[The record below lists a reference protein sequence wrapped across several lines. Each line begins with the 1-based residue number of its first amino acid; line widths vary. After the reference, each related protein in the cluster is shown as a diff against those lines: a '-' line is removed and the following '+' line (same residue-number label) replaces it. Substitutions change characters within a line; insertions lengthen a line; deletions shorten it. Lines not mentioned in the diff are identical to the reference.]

1 MASCGHQVD
10 PLLELFRSQGHE
22 LKSEGKNFK
31 TRCPFHQDDTPSLS
45 IEPAKGLWH
54 CFGCGVGGDG
64 ITFLEKTLGLDFG
77 QAADQW
83 RELSGEEPKYRS
95 APDRSRSPYLYK
107 DHLTMNRFAAAQ
119 PSNGTHPAQPQK
131 PNSAPVGLTSED
143 LALLRRLQDIY
154 ATDLATSEKG
164 RAYLTERGITDPETI
179 RAFGLGYV
187 SGKSLPQLAP
197 AQRERLQDLGILN
210 SKGNEVFYNCI
221 VCPLRDV
228 EGNIITFWAR
238 SCPKGTSSGRRQQ
251 VEKGSRHRA
260 LPTQENAPFAA
271 INWQAAR
278 GSRRVIL
285 VEGFLDALACYQAG
299 LRNVIPLGAAHAKLG
314 FAQFLHREGVEEV
327 LLAMDPDEAGD
338 DGAQALAEELEQ
350 RGIGSVRIR
359 LDVDPADFFLQGGT
373 ATAFQATPTEI
384 LGQRSD
390 DSEFILDSHG
400 LIYRVRV
407 LAERQHSKGTRDKL
421 KVHILVTDGDQTHR
435 DTLNL
440 YTHKSRKTFANTV
453 TSRFSAH
460 PDLLSAGAAGVEKDL
475 EAIIHGLEERERQK
489 EETSNEDE
497 PVILSP
503 AEQAEAETYL
513 KEPGLVRRL
522 QDDMEALGYV
532 GEEEAKLLVYLIATS
547 RLLPRPLSGIIGSG
561 SGAGKSFL
569 AELAEQL
576 TPPEDVIL
584 FSKLSPQALYYL
596 PEDFLSGKLLI
607 LEERAGGEGAD
618 YAIRT
623 LQSKDC
629 LTQIVTLKDMETGQM
644 AAKRF
649 TVRGPIAY
657 LETTTQSYLN
667 QENTSRCFEIP
678 LDESA
683 DQTLRIH
690 QHQRRA
696 RSLWG
701 LKRNISKD
709 VIRRRHHNLQR
720 VLQPVRVVIPYAEHL
735 TFPAASVRT
744 RRDHERFLSLIEA
757 VAFLH
762 QFQRVTRT
770 ASHKGREV
778 NYIEATVEDYA
789 IAYHL
794 ALRVLWVSL
803 DELSRWSRELVESCR
818 RQVEEGIAHN
828 PELTANDFHWT
839 RRQLRER
846 LGWPDKR
853 LRACVDELVSL
864 EYFQTLDGSKGK
876 AYLYRLN
883 PNFSHSPKAIGL
895 LTPDELEAKLSCA
908 SVGYPPQV
916 GADGRR
922 QDDGINAPDS

>member
-1 MASCGHQVD
+1 M
-10 PLLELFRSQGHE
+10 
-22 LKSEGKNFK
+22 
-31 TRCPFHQDDTPSLS
+31 
-45 IEPAKGLWH
+45 
-54 CFGCGVGGDG
+54 
-64 ITFLEKTLGLDFG
+64 
-77 QAADQW
+77 
-83 RELSGEEPKYRS
+83 
-95 APDRSRSPYLYK
+95 
-107 DHLTMNRFAAAQ
+107 
-119 PSNGTHPAQPQK
+119 
-131 PNSAPVGLTSED
+131 
-143 LALLRRLQDIY
+143 
-154 ATDLATSEKG
+154 
-164 RAYLTERGITDPETI
+164 
-179 RAFGLGYV
+179 
-187 SGKSLPQLAP
+187 
-197 AQRERLQDLGILN
+197 
-210 SKGNEVFYNCI
+210 FYNCI
-221 VCPLRDV
+221 VCPLHDV

-238 SCPKGTSSGRRQQ
+238 SCRQQ
-251 VEKGSRHRA
+251 VEKGSRHRT
-260 LPTQENAPFAA
+260 LPAQENAPFAA

-314 FAQFLHREGVEEV
+314 FAQFLHQEGVEEV

-338 DGAQALAEELEQ
+338 EGAKALAEELEQ
-350 RGIGSVRIR
+350 RGIGSTRIR

-390 DSEFILDSHG
+390 DSEFILDSHN

-407 LAERQHSKGTRDKL
+407 LAGRQVEGKL
-421 KVHILVTDGDQTHR
+421 KVQVLVTDGDRTHR

-440 YTHKSRKTFANTV
+440 YTHKSLKTFANACASKFTLD
-453 TSRFSAH
+453 S
-460 PDLLSAGAAGVEKDL
+460 DDVEKDL

-489 EETSNEDE
+489 EETTDENES
-497 PVILSP
+497 VILSP

-690 QHQRRA
+690 QHQRQA

-762 QFQRVTRT
+762 QFQRVLRT
-770 ASHKGREV
+770 ASHKGKEV
-778 NYIEATVEDYA
+778 KYIEATVEDYA
-789 IAYHL
+789 IAYQL

-803 DELSRWSRELVESCR
+803 DELSRWARELVESCR
-818 RQVEEGIAHN
+818 RQVEDGRVHH
-828 PELTANDFHWT
+828 PELTAD
-839 RRQLRER
+839 L
-846 LGWPDKR
+846 
-853 LRACVDELVSL
+853 SL
-864 EYFQTLDGSKGK
+864 I
-876 AYLYRLN
+876 
-883 PNFSHSPKAIGL
+883 HI
-895 LTPDELEAKLSCA
+895 
-908 SVGYPPQV
+908 
-916 GADGRR
+916 
-922 QDDGINAPDS
+922 

>member
-1 MASCGHQVD
+1 MASCGQQAD
-10 PLLELFRSQGHE
+10 PLLELFRSRGHD
-22 LKSEGKNFK
+22 LKREGNCYK
-31 TRCPFHQDDTPSLS
+31 TRCAFHQDDTPSLS
-45 IEPAKGLWH
+45 IDPAKGLWH
-54 CFGCGVGGDG
+54 CFGCGIGGDG
-64 ITFLEKTLGLDFG
+64 ITFLEKTLGLNFG
-77 QAADQW
+77 QAADLW

-95 APDRSRSPYLYK
+95 DPDRSPSPYLYK

-119 PSNGTHPAQPQK
+119 PSNGTHPAQPHLT
-131 PNSAPVGLTSED
+131 SAGLTSED
-143 LALLRRLQDIY
+143 LALFRRLQDIY
-154 ATDLATSEKG
+154 AKDLASSEKG
-164 RAYLTERGITDPETI
+164 RAYLKERGITDPETI

-197 AQRERLQDLGILN
+197 AQRDRLQELGILN
-210 SKGNEVFYNCI
+210 SKGNEAFYNCI
-221 VCPLRDV
+221 ICPLHDV

-238 SCPKGTSSGRRQQ
+238 CCTRQ
-251 VEKGSRHRA
+251 VEKGSRHRC

-299 LRNVIPLGAAHAKLG
+299 LRNVIPLGAAHGKMG

-338 DGAQALAEELEQ
+338 EGAQALAEELEQ

-390 DSEFILDSHG
+390 DSEFILDSHN

-407 LAERQHSKGTRDKL
+407 LVGRQVEGKL
-421 KVHILVTDGDQTHR
+421 KVQVLVTDGDRTHR

-440 YTHKSRKTFANTV
+440 YTHKSLKTFANACASKFTLD
-453 TSRFSAH
+453 S
-460 PDLLSAGAAGVEKDL
+460 DDVEKDL

-489 EETSNEDE
+489 EETSSEDE

-513 KEPGLVRRL
+513 KEPGLLRRL

-576 TPPEDVIL
+576 PPPEDVIL

-770 ASHKGREV
+770 ASHKGKEV
-778 NYIEATVEDYA
+778 KYIEASVEDYA
-789 IAYHL
+789 IAYQL

-803 DELSRWSRELVESCR
+803 DELSRWARELVESCR
-818 RQVEEGIAHN
+818 RQVEDGRVHH
-828 PELTANDFHWT
+828 PELTADDFHWT

-853 LRACVDELVSL
+853 LRACLDELVSL
-864 EYFQTLDGSKGK
+864 EYMQVLDGSKGK
-876 AYLYRLN
+876 TFVYRLN

-895 LTPDELEAKLSCA
+895 LTPDELEAKLSC
-908 SVGYPPQV
+908 G
-916 GADGRR
+916 R
-922 QDDGINAPDS
+922 QDNPSPTAPCPTSPTPGQGSSAP

>member
-1 MASCGHQVD
+1 MASCGQQAD
-10 PLLELFRSQGHE
+10 PLLELFRSRGHD
-22 LKSEGKNFK
+22 LKREGNCYK
-31 TRCPFHQDDTPSLS
+31 TRCAFHQDDTPSLS
-45 IEPAKGLWH
+45 IDPAKGLWH
-54 CFGCGVGGDG
+54 CFGCGIGGDG
-64 ITFLEKTLGLDFG
+64 ITFLEKTLGLNFG
-77 QAADQW
+77 QAADLW

-95 APDRSRSPYLYK
+95 DPDRSPSPYLYK

-119 PSNGTHPAQPQK
+119 PSNGTHPAQPHLT
-131 PNSAPVGLTSED
+131 SAGLTSED
-143 LALLRRLQDIY
+143 LALFRRLQDIY
-154 ATDLATSEKG
+154 AKDLASSEKG
-164 RAYLTERGITDPETI
+164 RAYLKERGITDPETI

-197 AQRERLQDLGILN
+197 AQRDRLQELGILN
-210 SKGNEVFYNCI
+210 SKGNEAFYNCI
-221 VCPLRDV
+221 ICPLHDV

-238 SCPKGTSSGRRQQ
+238 CCTRQ
-251 VEKGSRHRA
+251 VEKGSRHRC

-299 LRNVIPLGAAHAKLG
+299 LRNVIPLGAAHGKMG

-338 DGAQALAEELEQ
+338 EGAQALAEELEQ

-390 DSEFILDSHG
+390 DSEFILDSHN

-407 LAERQHSKGTRDKL
+407 LVGRQVEGKL
-421 KVHILVTDGDQTHR
+421 KVQVLVTDGDRTHR

-440 YTHKSRKTFANTV
+440 YTHKSLKTFANACASKFTLD
-453 TSRFSAH
+453 S
-460 PDLLSAGAAGVEKDL
+460 DDVEKDL

-489 EETSNEDE
+489 EETSSEDE

-513 KEPGLVRRL
+513 KEPGLLRRL

-720 VLQPVRVVIPYAEHL
+720 VLQPVRVVIPYAEYL

-770 ASHKGREV
+770 ASHKGKEV
-778 NYIEATVEDYA
+778 KYIEASVEDYA
-789 IAYHL
+789 IAYQL

-803 DELSRWSRELVESCR
+803 DELSRWARELVESCR
-818 RQVEEGIAHN
+818 RQVEEGRVHH
-828 PELTANDFHWT
+828 PELTADDFHWT

-853 LRACVDELVSL
+853 LRACLDELVSL
-864 EYFQTLDGSKGK
+864 EYMQVLDGSKGK
-876 AYLYRLN
+876 TFVYRLN

-895 LTPDELEAKLSCA
+895 LTPDELEAKLSC
-908 SVGYPPQV
+908 G
-916 GADGRR
+916 R
-922 QDDGINAPDS
+922 QDNPSPTAPCPTSPTPGQGSSAP

>member
-1 MASCGHQVD
+1 MSVLSAT
-10 PLLELFRSQGHE
+10 PLLDLFRSQGHD
-22 LKSEGKNFK
+22 LKKEGNCYK

-45 IEPAKGLWH
+45 VDPARGLWH

-64 ITFLEKTLGLDFG
+64 ITFLEKSLGLTFG

-95 APDRSRSPYLYK
+95 APAGSPYIYK
-107 DHLTMNRFAAAQ
+107 DHLTMNRFAEEKPLNGSAQ
-119 PSNGTHPAQPQK
+119 SQAQD
-131 PNSAPVGLTSED
+131 SRFIGLTSGD
-143 LALLRRLQDIY
+143 LAMLRRLQDIY
-154 ATDLATSEKG
+154 AKDLAGSEKG
-164 RAYLTERGITDPETI
+164 RAYLKARGITDPETI

-210 SKGNEVFYNCI
+210 SKGNETFYDCI
-221 VCPLRDV
+221 VCPVHDT

-238 SCPKGTSSGRRQQ
+238 SCRRQ
-251 VEKGSRHRA
+251 VDKCLRHRA
-260 LPTQENAPFAA
+260 LPTQQNAPFAA

-278 GSRRVIL
+278 GSRQVIL

-299 LRNVIPLGAAHAKLG
+299 LRNVIPLGGTACSKLDL
-314 FAQFLHREGVEEV
+314 ARYLHREGVEEV
-327 LLAMDPDEAGD
+327 LLALDPDEAGD
-338 DGAQALAEELEQ
+338 EGAKALAEELEQ
-350 RGIGSVRIR
+350 RGIGSTRVR
-359 LDVDPADFFLQGGT
+359 LDMDPADFFLQGGT
-373 ATAFQATPTEI
+373 ATAFRATPVET

-390 DSEFILDSHG
+390 DSEFILDSHN
-400 LIYRVRV
+400 LIYRVRSCG
-407 LAERQHSKGTRDKL
+407 RQVEGKL
-421 KVHILVTDGDQTHR
+421 KVQILVTGGNRTHR
-435 DTLNL
+435 DTINL
-440 YTHKSRKTFANTV
+440 YTHKSIKTFANAC
-453 TSRFSAH
+453 SSKF
-460 PDLLSAGAAGVEKDL
+460 DLQADEVERDL
-475 EAIIHGLEERERQK
+475 EDIIKGLEDRQRQK
-489 EETSNEDE
+489 EEVTNEDE

-503 AEQAEAETYL
+503 AEQQEAEKYL
-513 KEPGLVRRL
+513 SEPGLVGRL

-547 RLLPRPLSGIIGSG
+547 RKLPRPLSGIIGSG

-576 TPPEDVIL
+576 TPPEDVVL

-596 PEDFLSGKLLI
+596 PEDYLSNKLLV

-629 LTQIVTLKDMETGQM
+629 LTQIVTLKDTETGQM

-683 DQTLRIH
+683 DQTRRIH

-701 LKRNISKD
+701 LKRNIAKD

-762 QFQRVTRT
+762 QFQRVLRT
-770 ASHKGREV
+770 ASHKGKEV
-778 NYIEATVEDYA
+778 KYIEATVEDYA
-789 IAYHL
+789 VAYQL

-803 DELSRWSRELVESCR
+803 DELSRWARSLVDSCR
-818 RQVEEGIAHN
+818 GQVEKGISYN
-828 PELTANDFHWT
+828 PDLTANDFHWT
-839 RRQLRER
+839 RRQLREH

-853 LRACVDELVSL
+853 LRACLDELVSL
-864 EYFQTLDGSKGK
+864 EYLQILDGSKGK
-876 AYLYRLN
+876 AFVYRLN
-883 PNFSHSPKAIGL
+883 PHFSHSPKALGL
-895 LTPDELEAKLSCA
+895 LTPEQLEAKLKRLSHK
-908 SVGYPPQV
+908 PPQPCPTSSTP
-916 GADGRR
+916 GQSA
-922 QDDGINAPDS
+922 QTP

>member
-1 MASCGHQVD
+1 MASCGQQAD
-10 PLLELFRSQGHE
+10 PLLELFRSRGHD
-22 LKSEGKNFK
+22 LKREGNCYK
-31 TRCPFHQDDTPSLS
+31 TRCAFHQDDTPSLS
-45 IEPAKGLWH
+45 IDPAKGLWH
-54 CFGCGVGGDG
+54 CFGCGIGGDG
-64 ITFLEKTLGLDFG
+64 ITFLEKTLGLNFG
-77 QAADQW
+77 QAADLW

-95 APDRSRSPYLYK
+95 DPDRSPSPYLYK

-119 PSNGTHPAQPQK
+119 PSNGTHPAQPHLT
-131 PNSAPVGLTSED
+131 SAGLTSED
-143 LALLRRLQDIY
+143 LALFRRLQDIY
-154 ATDLATSEKG
+154 AKDLASSEKG
-164 RAYLTERGITDPETI
+164 RAYLKERGITDPETI

-197 AQRERLQDLGILN
+197 AQRDRLQELGILN
-210 SKGNEVFYNCI
+210 SKGNEAFYNCI
-221 VCPLRDV
+221 ICPLHDV

-238 SCPKGTSSGRRQQ
+238 CCTRQ
-251 VEKGSRHRA
+251 VEKGSRHRC

-299 LRNVIPLGAAHAKLG
+299 LRNVIPLGAAHGKMG

-338 DGAQALAEELEQ
+338 EGAQALAEELEQ

-390 DSEFILDSHG
+390 DSEFILDSHN

-407 LAERQHSKGTRDKL
+407 LVGRQVEGKL
-421 KVHILVTDGDQTHR
+421 KVQVLVTDGDRTHR

-440 YTHKSRKTFANTV
+440 YTHKSLKTFANACASKFTLD
-453 TSRFSAH
+453 S
-460 PDLLSAGAAGVEKDL
+460 DDVEKDL

-489 EETSNEDE
+489 EEATDENE

-720 VLQPVRVVIPYAEHL
+720 VLQPVRVVIPYAEYL

-770 ASHKGREV
+770 ASHKGKEV
-778 NYIEATVEDYA
+778 KYIEASVEDYA
-789 IAYHL
+789 IAYQL

-803 DELSRWSRELVESCR
+803 DELSRWARELVESCR
-818 RQVEEGIAHN
+818 RQVEEGRVHH
-828 PELTANDFHWT
+828 PELTADDFHWT

-853 LRACVDELVSL
+853 LRACLDELVSL
-864 EYFQTLDGSKGK
+864 EYMQVLDGSKGK
-876 AYLYRLN
+876 TFVYRLN

-895 LTPDELEAKLSCA
+895 LTPDELEAKLSC
-908 SVGYPPQV
+908 G
-916 GADGRR
+916 R
-922 QDDGINAPDS
+922 QDNPSPTALCPTSPTPGQGPSAP

>member
-1 MASCGHQVD
+1 MSVLSAT
-10 PLLELFRSQGHE
+10 PLLDLFRSQGHD
-22 LKSEGKNFK
+22 LKKEGNCYK

-45 IEPAKGLWH
+45 VDPARGLWH

-64 ITFLEKTLGLDFG
+64 ITFLEKSLGLTFG

-95 APDRSRSPYLYK
+95 APAGSPYIYK
-107 DHLTMNRFAAAQ
+107 DHLTMNRFAEEKPLNGSAQ
-119 PSNGTHPAQPQK
+119 SQAQD
-131 PNSAPVGLTSED
+131 SRFIGLTSGD
-143 LALLRRLQDIY
+143 LAMLRRLQNIY
-154 ATDLATSEKG
+154 AKDLAGSEKG
-164 RAYLTERGITDPETI
+164 RAYLKERGITDPETI

-197 AQRERLQDLGILN
+197 AQRGRLQDLGVLN
-210 SKGNEVFYNCI
+210 SKGNETFYDCI
-221 VCPLRDV
+221 ICPVHDT

-238 SCPKGTSSGRRQQ
+238 SCRRQ
-251 VEKGSRHRA
+251 VDKCLRHRA
-260 LPTQENAPFAA
+260 LPTQQNAPFAA

-278 GSRRVIL
+278 GSRQVIL

-299 LRNVIPLGAAHAKLG
+299 LRNVIPLGGTACSKLDL
-314 FAQFLHREGVEEV
+314 ARYLHREGVEEV
-327 LLAMDPDEAGD
+327 LLALDPDEAGD
-338 DGAQALAEELEQ
+338 EGAKALAEELEQ
-350 RGIGSVRIR
+350 RGIGSTRVR
-359 LDVDPADFFLQGGT
+359 LDMDPADFFLQGGT
-373 ATAFQATPTEI
+373 ATAFRATPVET

-390 DSEFILDSHG
+390 DSEFILDSHN
-400 LIYRVRV
+400 LIYRVRSCG
-407 LAERQHSKGTRDKL
+407 RQVEGKL
-421 KVHILVTDGDQTHR
+421 KVQILVTGGNRTHR
-435 DTLNL
+435 DTINL
-440 YTHKSRKTFANTV
+440 YTHKSIKTFANAC
-453 TSRFSAH
+453 SSKF
-460 PDLLSAGAAGVEKDL
+460 DLQADEVERDL
-475 EAIIHGLEERERQK
+475 EDIIKGLEDRQRQK
-489 EETSNEDE
+489 EEVTNEDE

-503 AEQAEAETYL
+503 AEQQEAEKYL
-513 KEPGLVRRL
+513 SEPGLVGRL

-547 RLLPRPLSGIIGSG
+547 RKLPRPLSGIIGSG

-576 TPPEDVIL
+576 TPPEDVVL

-596 PEDFLSGKLLI
+596 PEDYLSYKLLV

-629 LTQIVTLKDMETGQM
+629 LTQIVTLKDTETGQM

-683 DQTLRIH
+683 DQTRRIH
-690 QHQRRA
+690 QHQRKA

-701 LKRNISKD
+701 LKRNIAKD

-762 QFQRVTRT
+762 QFQRAQHT
-770 ASHKGREV
+770 ASHKGKEV
-778 NYIEATVEDYA
+778 KYIEATVEDYA
-789 IAYHL
+789 VAYQL

-803 DELSRWSRELVESCR
+803 DELSRWARSLVDSCR
-818 RQVEEGIAHN
+818 GQVEEGIAYN
-828 PELTANDFHWT
+828 PDLTANDFHWT
-839 RRQLRER
+839 RRQLREH

-853 LRACVDELVSL
+853 LRACLDELVSL
-864 EYFQTLDGSKGK
+864 EYLQILDGSKGK
-876 AYLYRLN
+876 AFVYRLN
-883 PNFSHSPKAIGL
+883 PNFSHSPKALGL
-895 LTPDELEAKLSCA
+895 LTPCLLYTSPSPRD
-908 SVGYPPQV
+908 
-916 GADGRR
+916 
-922 QDDGINAPDS
+922 

>member
-1 MASCGHQVD
+1 MSVFSAT
-10 PLLELFRSQGHE
+10 PLLDLFRSQGHE
-22 LKSEGKNFK
+22 LKKEGKSYK
-31 TRCPFHQDDTPSLS
+31 TRCPFHKDDTPSLS
-45 IEPAKGLWH
+45 VEPAKGLWH

-64 ITFLEKTLGLDFG
+64 ITFLEKSLGLTFG

-83 RELSGEEPKYRS
+83 RELSGEEPQHRKNGNRS
-95 APDRSRSPYLYK
+95 QPDHDDRSPLPSLYK
-107 DHLTMNRFAAAQ
+107 EHLTMNRFTESESLNQ
-119 PSNGTHPAQPQK
+119 PPSKSNGSTKPQSENSPPARP
-131 PNSAPVGLTSED
+131 PSAGLTSED

-154 ATDLATSEKG
+154 AKDLATSEAG
-164 RAYLTERGITDPETI
+164 RAYLKERGITDPETI

-187 SGKSLPQLAP
+187 SGKSLPQMNE
-197 AQRERLQDLGILN
+197 AQTRRLQDLGVLN
-210 SKGNEVFYNCI
+210 SKGNETFYNCI
-221 VCPLRDV
+221 VCPLYDV

-238 SCPKGTSSGRRQQ
+238 SCRQQ
-251 VEKGSRHRA
+251 VDKSSRHRC
-260 LPTQENAPFAA
+260 LPAQENAPFAA

-278 GSRRVIL
+278 GSRQVIL

-299 LRNVIPLGAAHAKLG
+299 LRNVMPLGAAHGKLE
-314 FAQFLHREGVEEV
+314 FAQFLHREGVAEV
-327 LLAMDPDEAGD
+327 LLALDPDEAGD
-338 DGAQALAEELEQ
+338 EGAKALAEELEQ
-350 RGIGSVRIR
+350 RGIGSVRVR
-359 LDVDPADFFLQGGT
+359 LDVDPADFFHQGGT
-373 ATAFQATPTEI
+373 VTAFHATPTDT

-390 DSEFILDSHG
+390 DSEFILDSHN
-400 LIYRVRV
+400 LIYRVRA
-407 LAERQHSKGTRDKL
+407 LAGRQVEGKL
-421 KVHILVTDGDQTHR
+421 KVHILVTDGTQTHR

-453 TSRFSAH
+453 VSRFSTL
-460 PDLLSAGAAGVEKDL
+460 PNLLSAGVEQDL
-475 EAIIHGLEERERQK
+475 EAIIQGLEERRRQK
-489 EETSNEDE
+489 EETTTEEDE
-497 PVILSP
+497 PVVLSP
-503 AEQAEAETYL
+503 AELEEAEKYL
-513 KEPGLVRRL
+513 IEPDLVTRL

-547 RLLPRPLSGIIGSG
+547 RKLPRPLSGIIGSG

-596 PEDFLSGKLLI
+596 PEDFLCGKLLI

-644 AAKRF
+644 TAKRF

-683 DQTLRIH
+683 DQTRRIH

-696 RSLWG
+696 RGLWG

-735 TFPAASVRT
+735 TFPARYLRT

-770 ASHKGREV
+770 ASHKGKEV
-778 NYIEATVEDYA
+778 KYIEATVEDYA
-789 IAYHL
+789 IAYKL

-803 DELSRWSRELVESCR
+803 DELSRWGRELIESCR
-818 RQVEEGIAHN
+818 RQVEDGCAHQ
-828 PELTANDFHWT
+828 PDLTANDFHWT
-839 RRQLRER
+839 RRQLREY

-853 LRACVDELVSL
+853 LRACLDELVSL
-864 EYFQTLDGSKGK
+864 EYLQTLDGSKGK
-876 AYLYRLN
+876 AYIYRIN
-883 PNFSHSPKAIGL
+883 PNFSHSPSPKALGL
-895 LTPDELEAKLSCA
+895 LTPEQLQAKLDNLA
-908 SVGYPPQV
+908 DPPPSTP
-916 GADGRR
+916 
-922 QDDGINAPDS
+922 I

>member
-1 MASCGHQVD
+1 MASCGQQAD
-10 PLLELFRSQGHE
+10 PLLELFRSRGHD
-22 LKSEGKNFK
+22 LKREGNCYK
-31 TRCPFHQDDTPSLS
+31 TRCAFHQDDTPSLS
-45 IEPAKGLWH
+45 IDPAKGLWH
-54 CFGCGVGGDG
+54 CFGCGIGGDG
-64 ITFLEKTLGLDFG
+64 ITFLEKTLGLNFG
-77 QAADQW
+77 QAADLW

-95 APDRSRSPYLYK
+95 DPDRSPSPYLYK

-119 PSNGTHPAQPQK
+119 PSNGTHPAQPHLT
-131 PNSAPVGLTSED
+131 SAGLTSED
-143 LALLRRLQDIY
+143 LALFRRLQDIY
-154 ATDLATSEKG
+154 AKDLASSEKG
-164 RAYLTERGITDPETI
+164 RAYLKERGITDPETI

-197 AQRERLQDLGILN
+197 AQRDRLQELGILN
-210 SKGNEVFYNCI
+210 SKGNEAFYNCI
-221 VCPLRDV
+221 ICPLHDV

-238 SCPKGTSSGRRQQ
+238 CCTRQ
-251 VEKGSRHRA
+251 VEKGSRHRC

-299 LRNVIPLGAAHAKLG
+299 LRNVIPLGAAHGKMG

-338 DGAQALAEELEQ
+338 EGAQALAEELEQ

-390 DSEFILDSHG
+390 DSEFILDSHN

-407 LAERQHSKGTRDKL
+407 LVGRQVEGKL
-421 KVHILVTDGDQTHR
+421 KVQVLVTDGDRTHR

-440 YTHKSRKTFANTV
+440 YTHKSLKTFANACASKFTLD
-453 TSRFSAH
+453 S
-460 PDLLSAGAAGVEKDL
+460 DDVEKDL

-489 EETSNEDE
+489 EETSSEDE

-513 KEPGLVRRL
+513 KEPGLLRRL

-770 ASHKGREV
+770 ASHKGKEV
-778 NYIEATVEDYA
+778 KYIEASVEDYA
-789 IAYHL
+789 IAYQL

-803 DELSRWSRELVESCR
+803 DELSRWARELVESCR
-818 RQVEEGIAHN
+818 RQVEDGRVHH
-828 PELTANDFHWT
+828 PELTADDFHWT

-853 LRACVDELVSL
+853 LRACLDELVSL
-864 EYFQTLDGSKGK
+864 EYMQVLDGSKGK
-876 AYLYRLN
+876 TFVYRLN

-895 LTPDELEAKLSCA
+895 LTPDELEAKLSC
-908 SVGYPPQV
+908 G
-916 GADGRR
+916 R
-922 QDDGINAPDS
+922 QDNPSPTALCPTSPTPGQGPSAP

>member
-1 MASCGHQVD
+1 MGVSAT
-10 PLLELFRSQGHE
+10 PLLDLFRSHGHN
-22 LKSEGKNFK
+22 LKKEGKNYK
-31 TRCPFHQDDTPSLS
+31 THCPFHKDDTPSLS
-45 IEPAKGLWH
+45 VEPAKGLWH

-64 ITFLEKTLGLDFG
+64 ITFLEKSLGITFG

-95 APDRSRSPYLYK
+95 PDSALPAPDRSSSPSLYK
-107 DHLTMNRFAAAQ
+107 EHLTMNRFAAAQ
-119 PSNGTHPAQPQK
+119 SSSNGTHTPQPK
-131 PNSAPVGLTSED
+131 TENSPRAGLTGED

-154 ATDLATSEKG
+154 AKDLAASEKG
-164 RAYLTERGITDPETI
+164 RAYLKERGITDPETI

-187 SGKSLPQLAP
+187 SGQSLPQLNE
-197 AQRERLQDLGILN
+197 AQTSRLQDLGVLN
-210 SKGNEVFYNCI
+210 SKGNETFYNCI
-221 VCPLRDV
+221 VCPLHDV

-238 SCPKGTSSGRRQQ
+238 SCGQR
-251 VEKGSRHRA
+251 VEKSSRHRC
-260 LPTQENAPFAA
+260 LPAQENAPFAA

-278 GSRRVIL
+278 GSRQVIL
-285 VEGFLDALACYQAG
+285 VEGFIDALACYQAG
-299 LRNVIPLGAAHAKLG
+299 LRNVIPLGSCGGQDVVK
-314 FAQFLHREGVEEV
+314 FLSQEKVEEV
-327 LLAMDPDEAGD
+327 LLALDPDEAGD
-338 DGAQALAEELEQ
+338 ERAKVLAEKLEQ
-350 RGIGSVRIR
+350 RGIGSIR
-359 LDVDPADFFLQGGT
+359 VQLDMDPADFFLQGGT
-373 ATAFQATPTEI
+373 ATSFRATPTEVM
-384 LGQRSD
+384 GQRSD
-390 DSEFILDSHG
+390 DSEFILDSHN
-400 LIYRVRV
+400 LIYRVRA
-407 LAERQHSKGTRDKL
+407 LAGRHVEGKL

-440 YTHKSRKTFANTV
+440 YTHKSRKTFSNACA
-453 TSRFSAH
+453 SRF
-460 PDLLSAGAAGVEKDL
+460 DLGADEVEKDL
-475 EAIIHGLEERERQK
+475 EAIIHGLEERQRQK
-489 EETSNEDE
+489 DEATTEDE
-497 PVILSP
+497 PVVLSP
-503 AEQAEAETYL
+503 AEQQEAENYL
-513 KEPGLVRRL
+513 SEPGLVRRL
-522 QDDMEALGYV
+522 QEDMEALGYI

-547 RLLPRPLSGIIGSG
+547 RMLSRPLSGIIGSG

-596 PEDFLSGKLLI
+596 PEDFLVGKLLI
-607 LEERAGGEGAD
+607 LEERTGGEGAD

-644 AAKRF
+644 TAKRF

-683 DQTLRIH
+683 DQTRRIH
-690 QHQRRA
+690 LHQRRA

-709 VIRRRHHNLQR
+709 TIRRRHHNLQR

-762 QFQRVTRT
+762 QFQRVQRT
-770 ASHKGREV
+770 ASHKGKEV
-778 NYIEATVEDYA
+778 KYIEATVEDYA
-789 IAYHL
+789 IAYQL

-803 DELSRWSRELVESCR
+803 DELSRWGRELVESCR
-818 RQVEEGIAHN
+818 RQVEEGRSHQPDLKA
-828 PELTANDFHWT
+828 TDFHWT
-839 RRQLRER
+839 RRQLREY

-853 LRACVDELVSL
+853 LRACLDELVSL
-864 EYFQTLDGSKGK
+864 EYLQTLDGSKGK
-876 AYLYRLN
+876 AFVYRLN
-883 PNFSHSPKAIGL
+883 PDFSHSPKALGL
-895 LTPDELEAKLSCA
+895 LTPEQLESKLKRLGA
-908 SVGYPPQV
+908 PP
-916 GADGRR
+916 
-922 QDDGINAPDS
+922 PDPDLT

>member
-1 MASCGHQVD
+1 MASCGQQAD
-10 PLLELFRSQGHE
+10 PLLELFRSRGHD
-22 LKSEGKNFK
+22 LKREGNCYK
-31 TRCPFHQDDTPSLS
+31 TRCAFHQDDTPSLS
-45 IEPAKGLWH
+45 IDPAKGLWH
-54 CFGCGVGGDG
+54 CFGCGIGGDG
-64 ITFLEKTLGLDFG
+64 ITFLEKTLGLNFG
-77 QAADQW
+77 QAADLW

-95 APDRSRSPYLYK
+95 DPDRSPSPYLYK

-119 PSNGTHPAQPQK
+119 PSNGTHPAQPHLT
-131 PNSAPVGLTSED
+131 SAGLTSED
-143 LALLRRLQDIY
+143 LALFRRLQDIY
-154 ATDLATSEKG
+154 AKDLASSEKG
-164 RAYLTERGITDPETI
+164 RAYLKERGITDPETI

-197 AQRERLQDLGILN
+197 AQRDRLQELGILN
-210 SKGNEVFYNCI
+210 SKGNEAFYNCI
-221 VCPLRDV
+221 ICPLHDV

-238 SCPKGTSSGRRQQ
+238 CCTRQ
-251 VEKGSRHRA
+251 VEKGSRHRC

-299 LRNVIPLGAAHAKLG
+299 LRNVIPLGAAHGKMG

-338 DGAQALAEELEQ
+338 EGAQALAEELEQ

-390 DSEFILDSHG
+390 DSEFILDSHN

-407 LAERQHSKGTRDKL
+407 LVGRQVEGKL
-421 KVHILVTDGDQTHR
+421 KVQVLVTDGDRTHR

-440 YTHKSRKTFANTV
+440 YTHKSLKTFANACASKFTLD
-453 TSRFSAH
+453 S
-460 PDLLSAGAAGVEKDL
+460 DDVEKDL

-489 EETSNEDE
+489 EETSSEDE

-513 KEPGLVRRL
+513 KEPGLLRRL

-770 ASHKGREV
+770 ASHKGKEV
-778 NYIEATVEDYA
+778 KYIEASVEDYA
-789 IAYHL
+789 IAYQL

-803 DELSRWSRELVESCR
+803 DELSRWARELVESCR
-818 RQVEEGIAHN
+818 RQVEDGRVHH
-828 PELTANDFHWT
+828 PELTADDFHWT

-853 LRACVDELVSL
+853 LRACLDELVSL
-864 EYFQTLDGSKGK
+864 EYMQVLDGSKGK
-876 AYLYRLN
+876 TFVYRLN

-895 LTPDELEAKLSCA
+895 LTPDELEAKLSC
-908 SVGYPPQV
+908 G
-916 GADGRR
+916 R
-922 QDDGINAPDS
+922 QDNPSPTAPCPTSPTPGQGSSAP

>member
-1 MASCGHQVD
+1 MASCGQQAD
-10 PLLELFRSQGHE
+10 PLLELFRSRGHD
-22 LKSEGKNFK
+22 LKREGNCYK
-31 TRCPFHQDDTPSLS
+31 TRCAFHQDDTPSLS
-45 IEPAKGLWH
+45 IDPAKGLWH
-54 CFGCGVGGDG
+54 CFGCGIGGDG
-64 ITFLEKTLGLDFG
+64 ITFLEKTLGLNFG
-77 QAADQW
+77 QAADLW

-95 APDRSRSPYLYK
+95 ASDRSPSPYLYK

-119 PSNGTHPAQPQK
+119 PSNGTHPAQPHLT
-131 PNSAPVGLTSED
+131 SAGLTSED
-143 LALLRRLQDIY
+143 LALFRRLQDIY
-154 ATDLATSEKG
+154 AKDLASSEKG
-164 RAYLTERGITDPETI
+164 RAYLKERGITDPETI

-197 AQRERLQDLGILN
+197 AQRDRLQELGVLN
-210 SKGNEVFYNCI
+210 SKGNEAFYNCI
-221 VCPLRDV
+221 VCPLHDV

-238 SCPKGTSSGRRQQ
+238 CCTRQ
-251 VEKGSRHRA
+251 VEKGSRHRC

-299 LRNVIPLGAAHAKLG
+299 LRNVIPLGAAHGKMG

-338 DGAQALAEELEQ
+338 EGAQALAEELEQ

-390 DSEFILDSHG
+390 DSEFILDSHN

-407 LAERQHSKGTRDKL
+407 LAGRQAEGKL
-421 KVHILVTDGDQTHR
+421 KVQVLVTDGDRTHR

-440 YTHKSRKTFANTV
+440 YTHKSLKTFANACASKFTLD
-453 TSRFSAH
+453 S
-460 PDLLSAGAAGVEKDL
+460 DDVEKDL

-489 EETSNEDE
+489 EETSSEDE

-513 KEPGLVRRL
+513 KEPGLLRRL

-770 ASHKGREV
+770 ASHKGKEV
-778 NYIEATVEDYA
+778 KYIEASVEDYA
-789 IAYHL
+789 IAYQL

-803 DELSRWSRELVESCR
+803 DELSRWARELVESCR
-818 RQVEEGIAHN
+818 RQVEDGRVHH
-828 PELTANDFHWT
+828 PELTADDFHWT

-853 LRACVDELVSL
+853 LRACLDELVSL
-864 EYFQTLDGSKGK
+864 EYMQVLDGSKGK
-876 AYLYRLN
+876 TFVYRLN

-895 LTPDELEAKLSCA
+895 LTPDELEAKLSC
-908 SVGYPPQV
+908 G
-916 GADGRR
+916 R
-922 QDDGINAPDS
+922 QDNPSPTALCPTSPTPGQGPSAP

>member
-1 MASCGHQVD
+1 MASCGQQAD
-10 PLLELFRSQGHE
+10 PLLELFRSRGHD
-22 LKSEGKNFK
+22 LKREGNCYK
-31 TRCPFHQDDTPSLS
+31 TRCAFHQDDTPSLS
-45 IEPAKGLWH
+45 IDPAKGLWH
-54 CFGCGVGGDG
+54 CFGCGIGGDG
-64 ITFLEKTLGLDFG
+64 ITFLEKTLGLNFG
-77 QAADQW
+77 QAADLW

-95 APDRSRSPYLYK
+95 DPDRSPSPYLYK

-119 PSNGTHPAQPQK
+119 PSNGTHPAQPHLT
-131 PNSAPVGLTSED
+131 SAGLTSED
-143 LALLRRLQDIY
+143 LALFRRLQDIY
-154 ATDLATSEKG
+154 AKDLASSEKG
-164 RAYLTERGITDPETI
+164 RAYLKERGITDPETI

-197 AQRERLQDLGILN
+197 AQRDRLQELGILN
-210 SKGNEVFYNCI
+210 SKGNEAFYNCI
-221 VCPLRDV
+221 VCPLHDV

-238 SCPKGTSSGRRQQ
+238 CCTRQ
-251 VEKGSRHRA
+251 VEKGSRHRC

-299 LRNVIPLGAAHAKLG
+299 LRNVIPLGAAHGKMG

-338 DGAQALAEELEQ
+338 EGAQALAEELEQ

-390 DSEFILDSHG
+390 DSEFILDSHN

-407 LAERQHSKGTRDKL
+407 LAGRQAEGKL
-421 KVHILVTDGDQTHR
+421 KVQVLVTDGDRTHR

-440 YTHKSRKTFANTV
+440 YTHKSLKTFANACASKFTLD
-453 TSRFSAH
+453 S
-460 PDLLSAGAAGVEKDL
+460 DDVEKDL

-489 EETSNEDE
+489 EETSSEDE

-513 KEPGLVRRL
+513 KEPGLLRRL

-770 ASHKGREV
+770 ASHKGKEV
-778 NYIEATVEDYA
+778 KYIEASVEDYA
-789 IAYHL
+789 IAYQL

-803 DELSRWSRELVESCR
+803 DELSRWARELVESCR
-818 RQVEEGIAHN
+818 RQVEDGRVHH
-828 PELTANDFHWT
+828 PELTADDFHWT

-853 LRACVDELVSL
+853 LRACLDELVSL
-864 EYFQTLDGSKGK
+864 EYMQVLDGSKGK
-876 AYLYRLN
+876 TFVYRLN

-895 LTPDELEAKLSCA
+895 LTPDELEAKLSC
-908 SVGYPPQV
+908 G
-916 GADGRR
+916 R
-922 QDDGINAPDS
+922 QDNPSPTAPCPTSPTPGQGSSAP

>member
-1 MASCGHQVD
+1 MASCGQQAD
-10 PLLELFRSQGHE
+10 PLLELFRSRGHD
-22 LKSEGKNFK
+22 LKREGNCYK
-31 TRCPFHQDDTPSLS
+31 TRCAFHQDDTPSLS
-45 IEPAKGLWH
+45 IDPAKGLWH
-54 CFGCGVGGDG
+54 CFGCGIGGDG
-64 ITFLEKTLGLDFG
+64 ITFLEKTLGLNFG
-77 QAADQW
+77 QAADLW

-95 APDRSRSPYLYK
+95 DPDRSPSPYLYK

-119 PSNGTHPAQPQK
+119 PSNGTHPAQPHLT
-131 PNSAPVGLTSED
+131 SAGLTSED
-143 LALLRRLQDIY
+143 LALFRRLQDIY
-154 ATDLATSEKG
+154 AKDLASSEKG
-164 RAYLTERGITDPETI
+164 RAYLKERGITDPETI

-197 AQRERLQDLGILN
+197 AQRDRLQELGILN
-210 SKGNEVFYNCI
+210 SKGNEAFYNCI
-221 VCPLRDV
+221 ICPLHDV

-238 SCPKGTSSGRRQQ
+238 CCTRQ
-251 VEKGSRHRA
+251 VEKGSRHRC

-299 LRNVIPLGAAHAKLG
+299 LRNVIPLGAAHGKMG

-338 DGAQALAEELEQ
+338 EGAQALAEELEQ

-390 DSEFILDSHG
+390 DSEFILDSHN

-407 LAERQHSKGTRDKL
+407 LAGRQAEGKL
-421 KVHILVTDGDQTHR
+421 KVQVLVTDGDRTHR

-440 YTHKSRKTFANTV
+440 YTHKSLKTFANACASKFTLD
-453 TSRFSAH
+453 S
-460 PDLLSAGAAGVEKDL
+460 DDVEKDL

-489 EETSNEDE
+489 EEATDENE

-770 ASHKGREV
+770 ASHKGKEV
-778 NYIEATVEDYA
+778 KYIEASVEDYA
-789 IAYHL
+789 IAYQL

-803 DELSRWSRELVESCR
+803 DELSRWARELVESCR
-818 RQVEEGIAHN
+818 RQVEDGRVHH
-828 PELTANDFHWT
+828 PELTADDFHWT

-853 LRACVDELVSL
+853 LRACLDELVSL
-864 EYFQTLDGSKGK
+864 EYMQVLDGSKGK
-876 AYLYRLN
+876 TFVYRLN

-895 LTPDELEAKLSCA
+895 LTPDELEAKLSC
-908 SVGYPPQV
+908 G
-916 GADGRR
+916 R
-922 QDDGINAPDS
+922 QDNPSPTALCPTSPTPGQGPSAP

>member
-1 MASCGHQVD
+1 MGVISAT

-22 LKSEGKNFK
+22 FKKEGKSYK
-31 TRCPFHQDDTPSLS
+31 THCPFHKDDTPSLS
-45 IEPAKGLWH
+45 VEPAKGLWH

-64 ITFLEKTLGLDFG
+64 ITFLEKSLGLTFG

-83 RELSGEEPKYRS
+83 RELSGEEPSHRRPGNRS
-95 APDRSRSPYLYK
+95 HPDPTRSPTPSIYK
-107 DHLTMNRFAAAQ
+107 EHLTMNSFAAA
-119 PSNGTHPAQPQK
+119 PSNGTQPQTQSCRQRVL
-131 PNSAPVGLTSED
+131 NSED
-143 LALLRRLQDIY
+143 LALFRRLQDIY
-154 ATDLATSEKG
+154 ARDLAASDEG
-164 RAYLTERGITDPETI
+164 RAYLKERGITDPETI

-187 SGKSLPQLAP
+187 SGNSLPELAP

-210 SKGNEVFYNCI
+210 SRGDETFTNCI
-221 VCPLRDV
+221 VCPLHDT

-238 SCPKGTSSGRRQQ
+238 CCARQ
-251 VEKGSRHRA
+251 VEKTSRHRC
-260 LPTQENAPFAA
+260 LPAQENAPFAA

-278 GSRRVIL
+278 GSRQVIL

-299 LRNVIPLGAAHAKLG
+299 LRNVIPLGGTACSKSGKLG

-338 DGAQALAEELEQ
+338 EGAKALAEELER
-350 RGIGSVRIR
+350 RGIGSTRVR
-359 LDVDPADFFLQGGT
+359 LDMDPADFFLQGGT
-373 ATAFQATPTEI
+373 ATAFRTAYGET

-390 DSEFILDSHG
+390 DSEFILDSHN
-400 LIYRVRV
+400 LIYRVRA
-407 LAERQHSKGTRDKL
+407 LAGRQVEGRL
-421 KVHILVTDGDQTHR
+421 KVHILVTSGREQTPTCRAQHR

-440 YTHKSRKTFANTV
+440 YTHKSRKTFANTCS
-453 TSRFSAH
+453 SRF
-460 PDLLSAGAAGVEKDL
+460 DLGADEIEKDL
-475 EAIIHGLEERERQK
+475 EAIIQGLEERQRQK
-489 EETSNEDE
+489 EETTTKEE
-497 PVILSP
+497 PVVLSP
-503 AEQAEAETYL
+503 AELEEAERYL
-513 KEPGLVRRL
+513 SEPGLVRRL
-522 QDDMEALGYV
+522 QDDMDALGYV

-547 RLLPRPLSGIIGSG
+547 RKLPRPLSGIIGSG

-576 TPPEDVIL
+576 TPPEDVVL

-596 PEDFLSGKLLI
+596 PEDYLSNKLLV

-629 LTQIVTLKDMETGQM
+629 LTQIVTLKDTETGQM
-644 AAKRF
+644 AAKHF

-683 DQTLRIH
+683 DQTRRIH
-690 QHQRRA
+690 QHQRKA

-701 LKRNISKD
+701 LKRNIAKD

-735 TFPAASVRT
+735 TFPARYLRT

-770 ASHKGREV
+770 ASHKGKEV
-778 NYIEATVEDYA
+778 KYIEATVEDYA
-789 IAYHL
+789 VAYQL

-803 DELSRWSRELVESCR
+803 DELSRWGRELIESCR
-818 RQVEEGIAHN
+818 RQVEDGRAHQ
-828 PELTANDFHWT
+828 PDLKATDFHWT
-839 RRQLRER
+839 RRQLREY

-853 LRACVDELVSL
+853 LRACLDELVSL
-864 EYFQTLDGSKGK
+864 EYLQTLDGSKGK
-876 AYLYRLN
+876 AFVYRLN
-883 PNFSHSPKAIGL
+883 PDFSHSPKALGL
-895 LTPDELEAKLSCA
+895 LTPEQLEAKLSC
-908 SVGYPPQV
+908 G
-916 GADGRR
+916 R
-922 QDDGINAPDS
+922 QDGPRAPNP

>member
-1 MASCGHQVD
+1 MASCGQQAD
-10 PLLELFRSQGHE
+10 PLLELFRSRGHD
-22 LKSEGKNFK
+22 LKREGNCYK
-31 TRCPFHQDDTPSLS
+31 TRCAFHQDDTPSLS
-45 IEPAKGLWH
+45 IDPAKGLWH
-54 CFGCGVGGDG
+54 CFGCGIGGDG
-64 ITFLEKTLGLDFG
+64 ITFLEKTLGLNFG
-77 QAADQW
+77 QAADLW

-95 APDRSRSPYLYK
+95 DPDRSPSPYLYK

-119 PSNGTHPAQPQK
+119 PSNGTHPAQPHLT
-131 PNSAPVGLTSED
+131 SAGLTSED
-143 LALLRRLQDIY
+143 LALFRRLQDIY
-154 ATDLATSEKG
+154 AKDLASSEKG
-164 RAYLTERGITDPETI
+164 RAYLKERGITDPETI

-197 AQRERLQDLGILN
+197 AQRDRLQELGVLN
-210 SKGNEVFYNCI
+210 SKGNEAFYNCI
-221 VCPLRDV
+221 VCPLHDV

-238 SCPKGTSSGRRQQ
+238 CCTRQ
-251 VEKGSRHRA
+251 VEKGSRHRC

-299 LRNVIPLGAAHAKLG
+299 LRNVIPLGAAHGKMG

-338 DGAQALAEELEQ
+338 EGAQALAEELEQ

-390 DSEFILDSHG
+390 DSEFILDSHN

-407 LAERQHSKGTRDKL
+407 LAGRQAEGKL
-421 KVHILVTDGDQTHR
+421 KVQVLVTDGDRTHR

-440 YTHKSRKTFANTV
+440 YTHKSLKTFANACASKFTLD
-453 TSRFSAH
+453 S
-460 PDLLSAGAAGVEKDL
+460 DDVEKDL

-489 EETSNEDE
+489 EETSSEDE

-513 KEPGLVRRL
+513 KEPGLLRRL

-770 ASHKGREV
+770 ASHKGKEV
-778 NYIEATVEDYA
+778 KYIEASVEDYA
-789 IAYHL
+789 IAYQL

-803 DELSRWSRELVESCR
+803 DELSRWARELVESCR
-818 RQVEEGIAHN
+818 RQVEDGRVHH
-828 PELTANDFHWT
+828 PELTADDFHWT

-853 LRACVDELVSL
+853 LRACLDELVSL
-864 EYFQTLDGSKGK
+864 EYMQVLDGSKGK
-876 AYLYRLN
+876 TFVYRLN

-895 LTPDELEAKLSCA
+895 LTPDELEAKLSC
-908 SVGYPPQV
+908 G
-916 GADGRR
+916 R
-922 QDDGINAPDS
+922 QDNPSPTAPCPTSPTPGQGSSAP

>member
-1 MASCGHQVD
+1 M
-10 PLLELFRSQGHE
+10 P
-22 LKSEGKNFK
+22 
-31 TRCPFHQDDTPSLS
+31 T
-45 IEPAKGLWH
+45 
-54 CFGCGVGGDG
+54 
-64 ITFLEKTLGLDFG
+64 
-77 QAADQW
+77 
-83 RELSGEEPKYRS
+83 
-95 APDRSRSPYLYK
+95 
-107 DHLTMNRFAAAQ
+107 
-119 PSNGTHPAQPQK
+119 
-131 PNSAPVGLTSED
+131 GLTSED
-143 LALLRRLQDIY
+143 LALFRRLQDIY
-154 ATDLATSEKG
+154 AKDLATSEKG
-164 RAYLTERGITDPETI
+164 RAYLKERGITDPETI

-187 SGKSLPQLAP
+187 SGSSLPQMSK
-197 AQRERLQDLGILN
+197 AQTRRLQDLGILN
-210 SKGNEVFYNCI
+210 SKGNEAFYNCI
-221 VCPLRDV
+221 VCPLHDV

-238 SCPKGTSSGRRQQ
+238 SCATAGSPCGRRQ
-251 VEKGSRHRA
+251 VEKGSRHRC
-260 LPTQENAPFAA
+260 LPAQENAPFAA

-338 DGAQALAEELEQ
+338 EGAQALAEELER

-373 ATAFQATPTEI
+373 ATAFQATPTEV

-390 DSEFILDSHG
+390 DSEFILDSHN

-407 LAERQHSKGTRDKL
+407 LAGRQVEGKL
-421 KVHILVTDGDQTHR
+421 KVQVLVTDGNRTHR

-440 YTHKSRKTFANTV
+440 YTHKSRKTFANAV
-453 TSRFSAH
+453 ASRFTALFNS
-460 PDLLSAGAAGVEKDL
+460 LSAGADDVEKDL

-489 EETSNEDE
+489 EETTDENE

-770 ASHKGREV
+770 ASHKGKEV
-778 NYIEATVEDYA
+778 KYIEASVEDYA
-789 IAYHL
+789 IAYQL

-803 DELSRWSRELVESCR
+803 DELSRWARELVESCR
-818 RQVEEGIAHN
+818 RQVEDGRVHH
-828 PELTANDFHWT
+828 PELTADDFHWT

-853 LRACVDELVSL
+853 LRACLDELVSL
-864 EYFQTLDGSKGK
+864 EYMQVLDGSKGK
-876 AYLYRLN
+876 TFVYRLN
-883 PNFSHSPKAIGL
+883 PNFSHSPKALGL
-895 LTPDELEAKLSCA
+895 LTPDELEAKLKRLGPKS
-908 SVGYPPQV
+908 P
-916 GADGRR
+916 
-922 QDDGINAPDS
+922 APCPTSPTPGQGPSAL

>member
-1 MASCGHQVD
+1 MQTSAS
-10 PLLELFRSQGHE
+10 PLLKLFRSHGHE
-22 LKSEGKNFK
+22 FKQEGKSYK
-31 TRCPFHQDDTPSLS
+31 TRCPFHKDDTPSLS
-45 IEPAKGLWH
+45 VEPAKGLWR
-54 CFGCGVGGDG
+54 CFGCGEGGDG
-64 ITFLEKTLGLDFG
+64 ITFLEKSLGLTFG

-83 RELSGEEPKYRS
+83 RELSGEDPKYRS
-95 APDRSRSPYLYK
+95 SLPDPARSPSPSLYK
-107 DHLTMNRFAAAQ
+107 EHLTMNRFAAPQATT
-119 PSNGTHPAQPQK
+119 NGTQTPRPEDTR
-131 PNSAPVGLTSED
+131 SAPKGYPGLTGED
-143 LALLRRLQDIY
+143 LALFRRLQDIY
-154 ATDLATSEKG
+154 ARELSQSEAA
-164 RAYLTERGITDPETI
+164 RAYLKERGITDPETI

-187 SGKSLPQLAP
+187 SGNSLPQLAP
-197 AQRERLQDLGILN
+197 AQRSRLQDLGVLN
-210 SKGNEVFYNCI
+210 SKGNESFYNCI
-221 VCPLRDV
+221 VCPLYDDQ
-228 EGNIITFWAR
+228 GNIITFWAR
-238 SCPKGTSSGRRQQ
+238 SCGRQ
-251 VEKGSRHRA
+251 VEKSSRHRC

-278 GSRRVIL
+278 GSRQVIL
-285 VEGFLDALACYQAG
+285 VEGFLDAVACYQAG
-299 LRNVIPLGAAHAKLG
+299 LRNVIPLGAAHGKLG
-314 FAQFLHREGVEEV
+314 FAQFLHREGIEEA

-338 DGAQALAEELEQ
+338 EGAKALAEELEQ
-350 RGIGSVRIR
+350 RGIGSVRVR

-373 ATAFQATPTEI
+373 ATAFRATPTEI

-390 DSEFILDSHG
+390 DSEFILDSHN
-400 LIYRVRV
+400 LIYRVRSCG
-407 LAERQHSKGTRDKL
+407 RQVEGKL
-421 KVHILVTDGDQTHR
+421 KVQLVVTDANPNSPTRRVHR

-440 YTHKSRKTFANTV
+440 YTHKSRKTFANACS
-453 TSRFSAH
+453 SRFELDS
-460 PDLLSAGAAGVEKDL
+460 DQVEKDL
-475 EAIIHGLEERERQK
+475 EAIIQGLEDRRRRK
-489 EETSNEDE
+489 EKTTDENE
-497 PVILSP
+497 PVVLSP
-503 AEQAEAETYL
+503 AEQQEAEKFL
-513 KEPGLVRRL
+513 SEPGLVRRL

-683 DQTLRIH
+683 DQTRRIH

-701 LKRNISKD
+701 LKKNISKD
-709 VIRRRHHNLQR
+709 IIRRRHHNLQR

-762 QFQRVTRT
+762 QFQRVLRT
-770 ASHKGREV
+770 ASHKGKEV
-778 NYIEATVEDYA
+778 KYIEASMEDYA
-789 IAYHL
+789 IAYQL

-803 DELSRWSRELVESCR
+803 DELSRWARELVESCR
-818 RQVEEGIAHN
+818 RQVEEGSCGRQDDVNSAPTH
-828 PELTANDFHWT
+828 PAKQLTADDFHWT
-839 RRQLRER
+839 RRQLREH

-853 LRACVDELVSL
+853 LRACLDELVSL
-864 EYFQTLDGSKGK
+864 EYMQVLDGSKGK
-876 AYLYRLN
+876 TFVYRLN
-883 PNFSHSPKAIGL
+883 PNFSHSPKALGL
-895 LTPDELEAKLSCA
+895 LTPEQLEEKLNRLNPK
-908 SVGYPPQV
+908 PPQPCPTSSPP
-916 GADGRR
+916 GQSA
-922 QDDGINAPDS
+922 QTP

>member
-1 MASCGHQVD
+1 MASCGQQAD
-10 PLLELFRSQGHE
+10 PLLELFRSRGHD
-22 LKSEGKNFK
+22 LKREGNCYK
-31 TRCPFHQDDTPSLS
+31 TRCAFHQDDTPSLS
-45 IEPAKGLWH
+45 IDPAKGLWH
-54 CFGCGVGGDG
+54 CFGCGIGGDG
-64 ITFLEKTLGLDFG
+64 ITFLEKTLGLNFG
-77 QAADQW
+77 QAADLW

-95 APDRSRSPYLYK
+95 DPDRSPSPYLYK

-119 PSNGTHPAQPQK
+119 PSNGTHPAQPHLT
-131 PNSAPVGLTSED
+131 SAGLTSED
-143 LALLRRLQDIY
+143 LALFRRLQDIY
-154 ATDLATSEKG
+154 AKDLASSEKG
-164 RAYLTERGITDPETI
+164 RAYLKERGITDPETI

-197 AQRERLQDLGILN
+197 AQRDRLQELGVLN
-210 SKGNEVFYNCI
+210 SKGNEAFYNCI
-221 VCPLRDV
+221 VCPLHDV

-238 SCPKGTSSGRRQQ
+238 CCTRQ
-251 VEKGSRHRA
+251 VEKGSRHRC

-299 LRNVIPLGAAHAKLG
+299 LRNVIPLGAAHGKMG

-338 DGAQALAEELEQ
+338 EGAQALAEELEQ

-390 DSEFILDSHG
+390 DSEFILDSHN

-407 LAERQHSKGTRDKL
+407 LVGRQVEGKL
-421 KVHILVTDGDQTHR
+421 KVQVLVTDGDRTHR

-440 YTHKSRKTFANTV
+440 YTHKSLKTFANACASKFTLD
-453 TSRFSAH
+453 S
-460 PDLLSAGAAGVEKDL
+460 DDVEKDL

-489 EETSNEDE
+489 EETSSEDE

-513 KEPGLVRRL
+513 KEPGLLRRL

-770 ASHKGREV
+770 ASHKGKEV
-778 NYIEATVEDYA
+778 KYIEASVEDYA
-789 IAYHL
+789 IAYQL

-803 DELSRWSRELVESCR
+803 DELSRWARELVESCR
-818 RQVEEGIAHN
+818 RQVEDGRVHH
-828 PELTANDFHWT
+828 PELTADDFHWT

-853 LRACVDELVSL
+853 LRACLDELVSL
-864 EYFQTLDGSKGK
+864 EYMQVLDGSKGK
-876 AYLYRLN
+876 TFVYRLN

-895 LTPDELEAKLSCA
+895 LTPDELEAKLSC
-908 SVGYPPQV
+908 G
-916 GADGRR
+916 R
-922 QDDGINAPDS
+922 QDNPSPTAPCPTSPTPGQGSSAP

>member
-1 MASCGHQVD
+1 MSSCGQQVD
-10 PLLELFRSQGHE
+10 PLLELFRSRGHD
-22 LKSEGKNFK
+22 LKREGSCYK

-45 IEPAKGLWH
+45 VEPAKGLWH
-54 CFGCGVGGDG
+54 CFGCGIGGDG
-64 ITFLEKTLGLDFG
+64 ITFLEKTLGLNFG
-77 QAADQW
+77 QAADLW

-95 APDRSRSPYLYK
+95 ASDRSPSPYLYK
-107 DHLTMNRFAAAQ
+107 DHLTMNRFADAQ
-119 PSNGTHPAQPQK
+119 PSNGTHPAP
-131 PNSAPVGLTSED
+131 PHSTPAGLTSED
-143 LALLRRLQDIY
+143 LALFRRLQDIY
-154 ATDLATSEKG
+154 AKDLATSEKG
-164 RAYLTERGITDPETI
+164 RAYLKERGITDPETI

-187 SGKSLPQLAP
+187 SGSSLPQMSK
-197 AQRERLQDLGILN
+197 AQTRRLQDLGILN
-210 SKGNEVFYNCI
+210 SKGNEAFYDCI
-221 VCPLRDV
+221 VCPLHDV

-238 SCPKGTSSGRRQQ
+238 CCARQ
-251 VEKGSRHRA
+251 VEKGSRHRC

-278 GSRRVIL
+278 GSRRVVL

-299 LRNVIPLGAAHAKLG
+299 LRNVIPLGAAHGKMG

-338 DGAQALAEELEQ
+338 EGAQALAEELEQ

-390 DSEFILDSHG
+390 DSEFILDSHN

-407 LAERQHSKGTRDKL
+407 LVGRQVEGKL
-421 KVHILVTDGDQTHR
+421 KVQVLVTDGDRTHR

-440 YTHKSRKTFANTV
+440 YTHKSLKTFANACASKFTLD
-453 TSRFSAH
+453 S
-460 PDLLSAGAAGVEKDL
+460 DDVEKDL

-489 EETSNEDE
+489 EETSSEDE

-513 KEPGLVRRL
+513 KEPGLLRRL

-720 VLQPVRVVIPYAEHL
+720 VLQPVRVVIPYAEYL

-770 ASHKGREV
+770 ASHKGKEV
-778 NYIEATVEDYA
+778 KYIEASVEDYA
-789 IAYHL
+789 IAYQL

-803 DELSRWSRELVESCR
+803 DELSRWARELVESCR
-818 RQVEEGIAHN
+818 RQVEEGRVHH
-828 PELTANDFHWT
+828 PELTADDFHWT

-853 LRACVDELVSL
+853 LRACLDELVSL
-864 EYFQTLDGSKGK
+864 EYMQVLDGSKGK
-876 AYLYRLN
+876 TFVYRLN

-895 LTPDELEAKLSCA
+895 LTPDELEAKLSC
-908 SVGYPPQV
+908 G
-916 GADGRR
+916 R
-922 QDDGINAPDS
+922 QDNPSPTAPCPTSPTPGQGSSAP

>member
-1 MASCGHQVD
+1 MASCGQQAD
-10 PLLELFRSQGHE
+10 PLLELFRSRGHD
-22 LKSEGKNFK
+22 LKREGNCYK
-31 TRCPFHQDDTPSLS
+31 TRCAFHQDDTPSLS
-45 IEPAKGLWH
+45 IDPAKGLWH
-54 CFGCGVGGDG
+54 CFGCGIGGDG
-64 ITFLEKTLGLDFG
+64 ITFLEKTLGLNFG
-77 QAADQW
+77 QAADLW

-95 APDRSRSPYLYK
+95 DPDRSPSPYLYK

-119 PSNGTHPAQPQK
+119 PSNGTHPAQPHLT
-131 PNSAPVGLTSED
+131 SAGLTSED
-143 LALLRRLQDIY
+143 LALFRRLQDIY
-154 ATDLATSEKG
+154 AKDLASSEKG
-164 RAYLTERGITDPETI
+164 RAYLKERGITDPETI

-197 AQRERLQDLGILN
+197 AQRDRLQELGILN
-210 SKGNEVFYNCI
+210 SKGNEAFYNCI
-221 VCPLRDV
+221 ICPLHDV

-238 SCPKGTSSGRRQQ
+238 CCTRQ
-251 VEKGSRHRA
+251 VEKGSRHRC

-299 LRNVIPLGAAHAKLG
+299 LRNVIPLGAAHGKMG

-338 DGAQALAEELEQ
+338 EGAQALAEELEQ

-390 DSEFILDSHG
+390 DSEFILDSHN

-407 LAERQHSKGTRDKL
+407 LVGRQVEGKL
-421 KVHILVTDGDQTHR
+421 KVQVLVTDGDRTHR

-440 YTHKSRKTFANTV
+440 YTHKSLKTFANACASKFTLD
-453 TSRFSAH
+453 S
-460 PDLLSAGAAGVEKDL
+460 DDVEKDL

-489 EETSNEDE
+489 EETSSEDE

-770 ASHKGREV
+770 ASHKGKEV
-778 NYIEATVEDYA
+778 KYIEASVEDYA
-789 IAYHL
+789 IAYQL

-803 DELSRWSRELVESCR
+803 DELSRWARELVESCR
-818 RQVEEGIAHN
+818 RQVEDGRVHH
-828 PELTANDFHWT
+828 PELTADDFHWT

-853 LRACVDELVSL
+853 LRACLDELVSL
-864 EYFQTLDGSKGK
+864 EYMQVLDGSKGK
-876 AYLYRLN
+876 TFVYRLN

-895 LTPDELEAKLSCA
+895 LTPDELEAKLSC
-908 SVGYPPQV
+908 G
-916 GADGRR
+916 R
-922 QDDGINAPDS
+922 QDNPSPTAPCPTSPTPGQGSSAP

>member
-1 MASCGHQVD
+1 MGVISAT
-10 PLLELFRSQGHE
+10 PLLELFRSHGHE
-22 LKSEGKNFK
+22 FKKEGKSYK
-31 TRCPFHQDDTPSLS
+31 THCPFHKDGTPSLS
-45 IEPAKGLWH
+45 VEPDKGLWH

-64 ITFLEKTLGLDFG
+64 ITFLKKSLGLTFG
-77 QAADQW
+77 QAADLW
-83 RELSGEEPKYRS
+83 RELSGEEPSHRRRGNHSPPASDALPPRYRS
-95 APDRSRSPYLYK
+95 SSPSLYK
-107 DHLTMNRFAAAQ
+107 EHLIMNSFAAAE
-119 PSNGTHPAQPQK
+119 SLNGSTQPQTEH
-131 PNSAPVGLTSED
+131 PPAAGLKSED

-154 ATDLATSEKG
+154 AKDLATSEKG
-164 RAYLTERGITDPETI
+164 RAYLKERGITDPETI

-187 SGKSLPQLAP
+187 SGQSLPQLTD
-197 AQRERLQDLGILN
+197 AQQERLQDLGVLN
-210 SKGNEVFYNCI
+210 SKGNETLYDCI
-221 VCPLRDV
+221 VCPLQDT

-238 SCPKGTSSGRRQQ
+238 SCGRQ
-251 VEKGSRHRA
+251 VEKTSRHRC

-278 GSRRVIL
+278 GSRQVIL

-314 FAQFLHREGVEEV
+314 FAQYLHREGVEEV
-327 LLAMDPDEAGD
+327 LLALDPDEAGD
-338 DGAQALAEELEQ
+338 EGAKAFAEELEQ
-350 RGIGSVRIR
+350 RGIGSTRVR
-359 LDVDPADFFLQGGT
+359 LDMDPADFFLQGGT
-373 ATAFQATPTEI
+373 ATAFRATPTEV

-390 DSEFILDSHG
+390 DSEFILDSHN
-400 LIYRVRV
+400 LIYRVRA
-407 LAERQHSKGTRDKL
+407 LAGRQVEGKL

-440 YTHKSRKTFANTV
+440 YTHKSRKTFANAV
-453 TSRFSAH
+453 TSRLSAS
-460 PDLLSAGAAGVEKDL
+460 PNLLSAEVEKDL
-475 EAIIHGLEERERQK
+475 EEIIKGLEERQRQK
-489 EETSNEDE
+489 EEATNEDE
-497 PVILSP
+497 PVVLSP
-503 AEQAEAETYL
+503 AEQQEAEKYL
-513 KEPGLVRRL
+513 SEPGLVRRL
-522 QDDMEALGYV
+522 QDDMDALGYV

-547 RLLPRPLSGIIGSG
+547 RKLPRPLSGIIGSG

-576 TPPEDVIL
+576 TPPEDVVL

-596 PEDFLSGKLLI
+596 PEDYLSNKLLV

-629 LTQIVTLKDMETGQM
+629 LTQIVTLKDTETGQM

-683 DQTLRIH
+683 DQTRRIH
-690 QHQRRA
+690 QHQRKA

-701 LKRNISKD
+701 LKRNIAKD

-735 TFPAASVRT
+735 TFPARYLRT

-762 QFQRVTRT
+762 QFQRVLRT
-770 ASHKGREV
+770 ASHKGQEV
-778 NYIEATVEDYA
+778 KYIEATVEDYA
-789 IAYHL
+789 VAYQL

-803 DELSRWSRELVESCR
+803 DELSRWGRELIESCR
-818 RQVEEGIAHN
+818 RQVEDGRAHQ
-828 PELTANDFHWT
+828 PDLKATDFHWT
-839 RRQLRER
+839 RRQLREY

-853 LRACVDELVSL
+853 LRACLDELVSL
-864 EYFQTLDGSKGK
+864 EYLQTLDGSKGK
-876 AYLYRLN
+876 AFVYRLN
-883 PNFSHSPKAIGL
+883 PDFSHSPKALGL
-895 LTPDELEAKLSCA
+895 LTPEQLQAKLDRLANS
-908 SVGYPPQV
+908 PPDTDPV
-916 GADGRR
+916 
-922 QDDGINAPDS
+922 